1 MGLFSSNETKPSLVA
16 TTCGKVKVPRG
27 LLVSW
32 AGGVARMQEE
42 GLPNV
47 MDVIVDI
54 EVAQLNVHLR
64 CRPVTRCWAG
74 CW

>member
-1 MGLFSSNETKPSLVA
+1 MVA
-16 TTCGKVKVPRG
+16 TICRKVKVPRG
-27 LLVSW
+27 LLISW

-54 EVAQLNVHLR
+54 EVAQLSVHLR
-64 CRPVTRCWAG
+64 C
-74 CW
+74 